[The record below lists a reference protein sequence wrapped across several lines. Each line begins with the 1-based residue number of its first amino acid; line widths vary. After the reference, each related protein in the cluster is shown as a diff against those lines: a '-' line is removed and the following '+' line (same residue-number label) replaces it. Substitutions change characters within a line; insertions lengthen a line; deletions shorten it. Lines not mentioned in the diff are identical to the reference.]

1 MNKNKI
7 FDNNRRNYKFD
18 KKRYNNLLEHSK
30 INVVDNISVNNNLL
44 EHSKINVVD
53 NISVNNSFFILD
65 VNDSINNTQITNL
78 INNIKFNDNLSIKDL
93 NLIKK
98 ITIENTNKLKNRY
111 DYGIVMPTYN
121 RPDYLQH
128 TLNGISISNL
138 SVFDIIFIIFDDGS
152 ENIETIQLI
161 ENFNLEN
168 IPIIKIFTNRIN
180 LNKNENANTFL
191 PGSCFP
197 FSLRFGYEIAFCLN
211 SEYVINLDSDAL
223 VCHDWLIL
231 INNFF
236 LVKDLPKLF
245 ILSGCNM
252 IDTHKFIESYDEY
265 NLCNSFGGINII
277 FNKMTFYEIIY
288 NFMYDFAF
296 DWNISYYC
304 AKNNIPIFSLKSSV
318 VQHIGLET
326 SIIRGIE
333 NINRFSR
340 ENYIKNDINRHKLC
354 EDIDQDKLCILKDLD
369 NKVKSIIDFPKAL
382 DYKLERTN
390 SIFDKIVDKVFI
402 INIKNRKDRL
412 NNIIKHLYYNNITN
426 IERFDAVVPI
436 MNEPISLID
445 YNDYINQLKTDVDFF
460 QDFKIETYNKMSFE
474 WIKHCNHNINY
485 IKGQIGCKSSH
496 VKIIEEA
503 KKRNYKAILILED
516 DICFIKNW
524 EFHLNNSINI
534 LNDNYDFLYL
544 TNNHAVSYEQIN
556 DFIVKPIYGLQTGGY
571 IIKNTMYDHII
582 KNAMNSGQEIDVF
595 YSNSIQNNI
604 NFKVFTICP
613 NIINQIESYSSI
625 ENRVVSYSSSIKLN
639 TIRKID
645 IIYVC
650 HSKDKKMLIESI
662 QSLFKF
668 AQYFNKIYLISKH
681 NFLLET
687 IYENKIV
694 FIDERLYPFNIDDII
709 NNLPTGCP
717 SYKYGWYY
725 QQLLKLYAKHVLA
738 DVTEHYLVIDSD
750 VIFLNFINF
759 FNEENIPYFTLGN
772 EYNKPYFDHIELL
785 LPGLEKQHVKSG
797 ISHHMIFNINILSEM
812 IDRIEKK
819 HDQPFWK
826 SFLRLT
832 GSFDEN
838 DCRASEYEM
847 YFSYVLKYYPSS
859 YIIRELPWKN
869 SEYININEINN
880 KDMIYIACHD
890 WYSNDHKKYE
900 IE

>member
-1 MNKNKI
+1 MNNINNNKR
-7 FDNNRRNYKFD
+7 FDKFDKNRRNNKLD
-18 KKRYNNLLEHSK
+18 KTQHNKILEYPT
-30 INVVDNISVNNNLL
+30 IDVVDKFS
-44 EHSKINVVD
+44 E
-53 NISVNNSFFILD
+53 NNSFFILD
-65 VNDSINNTQITNL
+65 VDDSTNNTQIKNL
-78 INNIKFNDNLSIKDL
+78 IYNIKINDNLLIKDL

-98 ITIENTNKLKNRY
+98 ITIENTKKLKNRY
-111 DYGIVMPTYN
+111 DYGIVIPTYN
-121 RPDYLQH
+121 RSDYLQH

-138 SVFDIIFIIFDDGS
+138 SVFDILFIIFDDGS

-161 ENFNLEN
+161 ENFNLQN

-180 LNKNENANTFL
+180 LNKTENGNTFL

-197 FSLRFGYEIAFCLN
+197 YSLRFGYEIAFCLN
-211 SEYVINLDSDAL
+211 SEYVINLDSDAI
-223 VCHDWLIL
+223 VCHDWLII

-245 ILSGCNM
+245 ILSGFND
-252 IDTHKFIESYDEY
+252 INTHKFIESYDEY
-265 NLCNSFGGINII
+265 NLSKSFGGINII

-288 NFMYDFAF
+288 NLIYDFAY
-296 DWNISYYC
+296 DWIISNYC
-304 AKNNIPIFSLKSSV
+304 AENNIPIFSLKTSI
-318 VQHIGLET
+318 VQHIGFET

-333 NINRFSR
+333 NIKNFSH
-340 ENYIKNDINRHKLC
+340 ENYLTTDINKHKIS
-354 EDIDQDKLCILKDLD
+354 EDIHQDKLRILRDLAD
-369 NKVKSIIDFPKAL
+369 KAKSIIDCPKAL
-382 DYKLERTN
+382 DYKLERTIT
-390 SIFDKIVDKVFI
+390 IFDKIVDRVFI

-436 MNEPISLID
+436 INIPISLTD
-445 YNDYINQLKTDVDFF
+445 YNDFINGLKTDVDFF
-460 QDFKIETYNKMSFE
+460 QDFKIETYKKISFE

-485 IKGQIGCKSSH
+485 IKGALGCKSSH
-496 VKIIEEA
+496 IKIIEEA
-503 KKRNYKAILILED
+503 KKRNYKSILILED

-556 DFIVKPIYGLQTGGY
+556 DYIVKPIYGLQTGGY

-582 KNAMNSGQEIDVF
+582 NNAMNSGQEIDVF
-595 YSNSIQNNI
+595 YSNTIQNNI

-625 ENRVVSYSSSIKLN
+625 ENRVVSYSSSIKMN

-650 HSKDKKMLIESI
+650 HSKDKQMLIESI
-662 QSLFKF
+662 QSVFKF

-681 NFLLET
+681 NFLLES

-694 FIDERLYPFNIDDII
+694 FIDESLYPFNIDDII
-709 NNLPTGCP
+709 NNLPADCP

-725 QQLLKLYAKHVLA
+725 QQLLKLYAKDVLA
-738 DVTEHYLVIDSD
+738 NLTEHYLVIDSD

-759 FNEENIPYFTLGN
+759 FNEDNIPYFTLGN
-772 EYNKPYFDHIELL
+772 EYNKPYFDHMELL
-785 LPGLEKQHVKSG
+785 LPGLQKQHVKSG

-812 IDRIEKK
+812 INRVEKI
-819 HDQPFWK
+819 HGEPFWK

-832 GSFDEN
+832 GSFAEN
-838 DCRASEYEM
+838 NCRASEYEI
-847 YFSYVLKYYPSS
+847 YFSYVLKYYPSK

-869 SEYININEINN
+869 SEFKNSNEINN
-880 KDMIYIACHD
+880 TDMIYIAFHD
-890 WYSNDHKKYE
+890 WYFNDYTKYE